1 MPSRCDSLSLIITL
15 RPPPSSVSLS
25 CQTPLIVRT
34 LCLLGAVDRNE
45 PKYVAAVHTLLEQR
59 AKVTISGPY
68 LGPYLALI

>member
-1 MPSRCDSLSLIITL
+1 
-15 RPPPSSVSLS
+15 
-25 CQTPLIVRT
+25 LIVRT